1 MKQEERM
8 SIKRRTV
15 LKGLGAGAAL
25 ASLPAAAIAQ
35 SRTKVKCGY
44 LHTLA
49 VDGQLW
55 LGDDMGTFAK
65 EGLDMDFVQF
75 TTGLEL
81 FQAMIGGSLDMLV
94 TGAVISNFPARG
106 QGRAFLINDVEFA
119 TAQLWVRPDKGIN
132 SIADL
137 KGKQI
142 STTRGTTAHVFLDR
156 ALKSAGV
163 KPNEVEVVN
172 QRMSEAVTSFISGA
186 VPAVALWVPFNLA
199 VKEKVPGAKMVVD
212 ASKFYP
218 EAAIVGGWA
227 ARNDYVTSNQEV
239 LRKVIRAWIPA
250 NDRMVSN
257 PEEALQTL
265 QAKYYKNVPLDELKE
280 QYRAQKVFSSA
291 EWRKLYADGTV
302 TKWLNQV
309 TDFFVESGGITNPV
323 RAEQY
328 FMPQLYMD
336 AVKA

>member
-1 MKQEERM
+1 LQ
-8 SIKRRTV
+8 
-15 LKGLGAGAAL
+15 GLGAGV
-25 ASLPAAAIAQ
+25 AAAGIASWPGPSVAQ
-35 SRTKVKCGY
+35 GRAKVKCGY

-55 LGDDMGTFAK
+55 LGDHMGTFAK
-65 EGLDMDFVQF
+65 EGLDMEFIQF

-119 TAQLWVRPDKGIN
+119 TAQLWVRPDQGVN

-137 KGKQI
+137 KGKKI

-156 ALKSAGV
+156 ALKSAGI
-163 KPNEVEVVN
+163 KPSEVEIVN

-199 VKEKVPGAKMVVD
+199 AKEKVPGAKMLVD

-227 ARNDYVTSNQEV
+227 ARNDYVTANRET
-239 LRKVIRAWIPA
+239 LTKVIRAWIPA
-250 NDRMVSN
+250 NDYMVSK

-265 QAKYYKNVPLDELKE
+265 QSKYYKTVPLAELKE
-280 QYRAQKVFSSA
+280 QYGAQKVFSSA

-309 TDFFVESGGITNPV
+309 TDFFVESGGISNPV
-323 RAEQY
+323 KADQY
-328 FMPQLYMD
+328 FMPQLYLD
-336 AVKA
+336 VVKA

>member
-1 MKQEERM
+1 MT
-8 SIKRRTV
+8 IKRRTV
-15 LKGLGAGAAL
+15 LKAL
-25 ASLPAAAIAQ
+25 AAGSALAGVGSLAAPAVAQ
-35 SRTKVKCGY
+35 GRAKVKCGY

-55 LGDDMGTFAK
+55 LGDHMGTFAK
-65 EGLDMDFVQF
+65 EGLDMEFIQF

-106 QGRAFLINDVEFA
+106 QGKAFLINDVEFA
-119 TAQLWVRPDKGIN
+119 TAQLWVRPDQGVN

-137 KGKQI
+137 KGKKI

-156 ALKSAGV
+156 ALKSGGL
-163 KPNEVEVVN
+163 KPDETEIVN

-186 VPAVALWVPFNLA
+186 VPAVALWVPFNLT
-199 VKEKVPGAKMVVD
+199 VKDKVPGAKMLVD

-227 ARNDYVTSNQEV
+227 ARNDYVTANRET
-239 LRKVIRAWIPA
+239 LNKIIRAWIPA
-250 NDRMVSN
+250 NDHMVAK

-265 QAKYYKNVPLDELKE
+265 QSKYYKNVPLDELKE
-280 QYRAQKVFSSA
+280 QFRAQKVFSSG

-328 FMPQLYMD
+328 FMTQFYLD
-336 AVKA
+336 TAKA